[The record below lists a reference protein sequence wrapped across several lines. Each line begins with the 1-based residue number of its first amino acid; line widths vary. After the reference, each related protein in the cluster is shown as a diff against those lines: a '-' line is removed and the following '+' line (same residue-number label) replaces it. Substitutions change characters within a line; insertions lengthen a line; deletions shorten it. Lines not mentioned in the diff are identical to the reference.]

1 MRSRSPRAWLLSALA
16 LPIATAAAGA
26 QDQTIMRALDLEQAG
41 KAAEAAVAYRSALS
55 SPNAVAAMLG
65 LERVYSELGWTDSL
79 VPVIDSVLRFLP
91 RNPVLRTVQLRTLRA
106 TGREGAVRGAF
117 ERWVREVPNDAAP
130 YREYA
135 RLLMQD
141 GRGAAADTVLRRA
154 QEAFGGAREFATE
167 VAQLRASMGMWAPA
181 ARSWR
186 EALVESP
193 YLVQAAVYSL
203 SPAPREARDAVRAAL
218 VAPPASSGARR
229 ILAALETQWGAPRD
243 GWAALSVLPPSDSAA
258 TAWSEFGSL
267 AEGAEA
273 WLVARDAFAAVHAY
287 RRSPDVA
294 VRAAGNALSGNDA
307 ASALRLAEEA
317 AALLDSSSAA
327 RVVLPLQV
335 RALTALGRA
344 HEAEALV
351 GRYAASLDPE
361 AREELTRSIAWGW
374 VRAGDVARAR
384 AALGSATGGEVED
397 EITGWLAF
405 YEGDLKTARTALR
418 RAARTT
424 PDQVTALAI
433 LARTR
438 AERSATLGQA
448 LLSLA
453 RGDSVRAAARLA
465 EAAVELPDAGPIL
478 LATAGRLHAARK
490 DDSLAIGVWE
500 TILSRYPNAPEAAEA
515 DLEWARALRRRG
527 ANVDAVAR
535 LEHLILTYP
544 QSALVPQARRELE
557 LARNGV
563 PGAT

>member
-1 MRSRSPRAWLLSALA
+1 MRSPSGRAWLLGATLAALA
-16 LPIATAAAGA
+16 AAPARA

-41 KAAEAAVAYRSALS
+41 KAAEAAVVYRSALS
-55 SPNAVAAMLG
+55 SPNTVAAMLG
-65 LERVYSELGWTDSL
+65 LERVYTELGWTDSL
-79 VPVIDSVLRFLP
+79 VPVVDSVLRFVP
-91 RNPVLRTVQLRTLRA
+91 RNPVLRTVQLRVLRA
-106 TGREGAVRGAF
+106 TGRDAAVRGAF
-117 ERWVREVPNDAAP
+117 ERWVRDVPNDAAP

-141 GRGAAADTVLRRA
+141 GRAAAADTVLRRA
-154 QEAFGGAREFATE
+154 QETFGGGREFATE

-186 EALVESP
+186 DALIESP

-203 SPAPREARDAVRAAL
+203 SPAPKDARDAVRQAL
-218 VAPPASSGARR
+218 LAPPASTGARR
-229 ILAALETQWGAPRD
+229 ILAALETQWGSARE
-243 GWAALSVLPPSDSAA
+243 GWSALSALPPSDSAA
-258 TAWSEFGSL
+258 TAWSEFGAL
-267 AEGAEA
+267 AESAEA
-273 WLVARDAFAAVHAY
+273 WLVARDAFAAVHAF
-287 RRSPDVA
+287 RRAPDVA

-307 ASALRLAEEA
+307 ESALRLTQEA
-317 AALLDSSSAA
+317 AALLDSSTTA

-344 HEAEALV
+344 PAAEALV
-351 GRYAASLDPE
+351 ASYAASLDPQS
-361 AREELTRSIAWGW
+361 REELARSIAWGW

-384 AALGSATGGEVED
+384 AALAGSAAADVDE

-405 YEGDLKTARTALR
+405 YDGDLKTARTALR

-438 AERSATLGQA
+438 AERSTTLGQA
-448 LLSLA
+448 LLTLA
-453 RGDSVRAAARLA
+453 RGDSVRAAARLT
-465 EAAVELPDAGPIL
+465 EAATELPDAGPIL
-478 LATAGRLHAARK
+478 LATAGRLHAAHK
-490 DDSLAIGVWE
+490 DDSLAVNVWQ